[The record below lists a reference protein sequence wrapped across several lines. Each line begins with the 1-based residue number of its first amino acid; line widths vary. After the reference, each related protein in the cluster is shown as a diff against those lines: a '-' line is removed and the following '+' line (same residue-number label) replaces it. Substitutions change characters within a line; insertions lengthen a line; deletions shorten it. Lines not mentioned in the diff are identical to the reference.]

1 VSNSPTLKGASQ
13 MKW

>member
-1 VSNSPTLKGASQ
+1 VSNSVTLKGASQ